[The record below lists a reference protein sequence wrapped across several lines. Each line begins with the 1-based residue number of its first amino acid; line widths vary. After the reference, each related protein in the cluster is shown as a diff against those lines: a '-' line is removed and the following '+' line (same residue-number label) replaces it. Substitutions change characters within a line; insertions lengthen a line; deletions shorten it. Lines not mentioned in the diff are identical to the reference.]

1 MIVYIH
7 ERANWPRLHWD
18 RSGLANELAAV
29 RHRQGR
35 LIGRMEALGFRLR
48 EEAVLNTLTQ
58 DVLKSSE
65 IEGER
70 AASTGRFLLLED
82 AKGSA
87 PRANEHLR

>member
-1 MIVYIH
+1 MYIH
-7 ERANWPRLHWD
+7 ERADRPRLRSD
-18 RSGLANELAAV
+18 RSGLANELAAE

-35 LIGRMEALGFRLR
+35 LIGTIEALGFRLR
-48 EEAVLNTLTQ
+48 EEAALSTLTQ

-70 AASTGRFLLLED
+70 ATSPGPFLPLED

-87 PRANEHLR
+87 LRANDHLR